1 MIRPIKYLFSLLA
14 VCMMAV
20 GLPACG
26 DDNEPVAAAVTMAP
40 GAVANIELDYPASI
54 IPGKV
59 MFNATGEWAAEI
71 FPESRASNSHVSWIE
86 LSAYKGG
93 AGNQS
98 LQIFVTP
105 NNEQAVRSAVITVSS
120 PTNSITFHVSQKG
133 RPASGGG
140 NQPQPNP
147 GE

>member
-14 VCMMAV
+14 ICMMAV

-26 DDNEPVAAAVTMAP
+26 DDDEPVPAVRRMA
-40 GAVANIELDYPASI
+40 V
-54 IPGKV
+54 
-59 MFNATGEWAAEI
+59 EI

-105 NNEQAVRSAVITVSS
+105 NNEQSVRYASITVSS

-140 NQPQPNP
+140 NQPEPNP